1 MGETKIIKAAF
12 WNIQNLFDID
22 KNYIA
27 TDLEFTPEKGWTDD
41 VKNTKLDNL
50 SKVIRSMDFGTNG
63 AEDKE
68 PDLLGLSEVENKDVL
83 QELINRLGR
92 DKYYIADYKDSPD
105 LRGIDVCLIYS
116 RDIFELVDTKGY
128 SIDFRYPTRE
138 ILLAH
143 LKVKSSGADLYVLA
157 NHWPSRRGKFEGCQ
171 PNDTAHARNT
181 VAESCGKIVD
191 TILKIPKEELF
202 QLSEEFL
209 DDENRHYLERLE
221 GEWNKNVLLMGDFND
236 EPYDESILRYLGG
249 VPDIRFCR
257 GWKEILELRVREE
270 RNINDISYRKYYLEE
285 SATLFNC
292 MWKLI
297 AEPNLIKNRESISGE
312 QDPNVPGG
320 TIHYWRDN
328 RWSIFDQFVVSRG
341 LYYGKQ
347 KLQFMLDSVRIA
359 YDGLRLVDNLAPDK
373 FDDSAD
379 KNYYTDKKKIH
390 PSLKSTPMEFVF
402 LKYYYNEETGDF
414 KADNKSIPP
423 GRDANTG
430 YSDHFPIQ
438 CTIKIL

>member
-1 MGETKIIKAAF
+1 MSETRLIKTAF
-12 WNIQNLFDID
+12 WNLQNLFGTY
-22 KNYIA
+22 KNYVA
-27 TDLEFTPEKGWTDD
+27 TDFEFTPENGWTDN

-50 SKVIRSMDFGTNG
+50 SKVIRSMDFGMDG
-63 AEDKE
+63 IEDKE
-68 PDLLGLSEVENKDVL
+68 PDLLGLSEVEDKDIL
-83 QELINRLGR
+83 QELINRIGR
-92 DKYYIADYKDSPD
+92 DKYLIADYKDSPD
-105 LRGIDVCLIYS
+105 LRGIDVCLVYS
-116 RDIFELVDTKGY
+116 RDIFELIDTKAY
-128 SIDFRYPTRE
+128 SIDFRYPTRD

-143 LKVKSSGADLYVLA
+143 LKVKSNDADLYILV
-157 NHWPSRRGKFEGCQ
+157 NHWPSRRGKFESCQ
-171 PNDTAHARNT
+171 PNDTAHARNS

-191 TILKIPKEELF
+191 AILKIPKEELF
-202 QLSEEFL
+202 QISEGFL
-209 DDENRHYLERLE
+209 NGDNRQYLEKLE

-236 EPYDESILRYLGG
+236 EPYYESIVRYLGG

-270 RNINDISYRKYYLEE
+270 RNIKDISYRKYYLEE

-297 AEPNLIKNRESISGE
+297 AEPNLIKNQKSSTSK

-328 RWSIFDQFVVSRG
+328 RWSIFDQFIISRG
-341 LYYGKQ
+341 LFYGTQ
-347 KLQFMLDSVRIA
+347 KLEFMLDSVRIA
-359 YDGLRLVDNLAPDK
+359 YNGLRLVDNLAPDK
-373 FDDSAD
+373 FDDSANN
-379 KNYYTDKKKIH
+379 KSFINKKKIH
-390 PSLKSTPMEFVF
+390 PSLKSAPMAFVF

-414 KADNKSIPP
+414 KADYKSIPP